1 VLSTSTKSYKPA
13 YVTSK
18 GYDYPTGIGTV
29 NAYNLARSWPGSR
42 IRDKK

>member
-1 VLSTSTKSYKPA
+1 MCTVFYKLA

-18 GYDYPTGIGTV
+18 GYDYATGIGTV

-42 IRDKK
+42 IRHKK